1 MGKVLGLMGNEA
13 VAYAVK
19 QSNVDVIAAYPIT
32 PQTII
37 VERLS
42 EFVANGELDA
52 AFVPVE
58 SEHSALSCCV
68 GASLAGARVFTA
80 SASQGIALMFE
91 ITFIASSMRC
101 PIVMAI
107 VNRAFSAPINIH
119 CSHDDTVAL
128 RDASWVHLISES
140 VQEAYDNTIQA
151 FKIAEDSRVLLP
163 TSISLD
169 GFILSHCLERI
180 EVLDNKV
187 VSDFLPPRK
196 AEYKLD
202 PEKPITFGPLA
213 LQDYYFEFKRQQEEA
228 MRNALSVVKE
238 VGKKYGEISGRTYG
252 TVKKFMTDDAD
263 VVLVCMG
270 TVAGTARVVAR
281 SLRKEGKKVGV
292 LSIRLFRPF
301 PAQDVVEALRN
312 AKAVAVIDRSSA
324 PGCIGGPLFEDI
336 CTALYDLPEKPLTYN
351 IIAGLGGRD
360 ITPEHIKQIYNTGYK
375 YIKEGKVLEKVL
387 WVGVR

>member
-42 EFVANGELDA
+42 EFVADGELDA

-68 GASLAGARVFTA
+68 GASLTGARVFTA

-180 EVLDNKV
+180 EVLDDKV
-187 VSDFLPPRK
+187 VSNFLPPRK

-228 MRNALSVVKE
+228 MRNALAVVKE

-263 VVLVCMG
+263 IVLVCMG
-270 TVAGTARVVAR
+270 SVAGTARVVAR

-301 PAQDVVEALRN
+301 PTGDVVEALKN

-336 CTALYDLPEKPLTYN
+336 CTALYDLSERPLTYN

-360 ITPEHIKQIYNTGYK
+360 ITPEQIKQIYDTGYK

>member
-1 MGKVLGLMGNEA
+1 MGKVVGLMGDEA
-13 VAYAVK
+13 VAQAVR

-42 EFVANGELDA
+42 EYVANGELDA

-68 GASLAGARVFTA
+68 GASLTGARVFTA
-80 SASQGIALMFE
+80 SAANGIALMFE

-140 VQEAYDNTIQA
+140 VQEAYDNTVQA
-151 FKIAEDSRVLLP
+151 FKIAEDPRVLLP

-180 EVLDNKV
+180 EMLDDEV
-187 VSDFLPPRK
+187 VSEFLPPRK

-213 LQDYYFEFKRQQEEA
+213 LYDYYFEFKRQQEEA
-228 MRNALSVVKE
+228 MRNALTVVKE
-238 VGKKYGEISGRTYG
+238 VAKKYEEISGRKYETI
-252 TVKKFMTDDAD
+252 KKFMTDDAD

-270 TVAGTARVVAR
+270 SAAGTARVVAK

-292 LSIRLFRPF
+292 LSVRLFRPF
-301 PAQDVVEALRN
+301 PTEDVRETLEN

-324 PGCIGGPLFEDI
+324 PGCVGGPLFEDI
-336 CTALYDLPEKPLTYN
+336 CTALYDLPERPLTYN

-360 ITPEHIKQIYNTGYK
+360 ITPDQIKQMYNIGFK
-375 YIKEGKVLEKVL
+375 YIEKGKVEDKVL
-387 WVGVR
+387 WIGVR

>member
-1 MGKVLGLMGNEA
+1 MGKVVGLMGDEA
-13 VAYAVK
+13 VAQAVR

-42 EFVANGELDA
+42 EYVANGELDA

-68 GASLAGARVFTA
+68 GASLTGARVFTA
-80 SASQGIALMFE
+80 SAANGIALMFE

-140 VQEAYDNTIQA
+140 VQEAYDNTVQA
-151 FKIAEDSRVLLP
+151 FKIAEDPRVLLP

-180 EVLDNKV
+180 EMLDDEV
-187 VSDFLPPRK
+187 VSEFLPPRK

-213 LQDYYFEFKRQQEEA
+213 LYDYYFEFKRQQEEA
-228 MRNALSVVKE
+228 MRNALTVVKE
-238 VGKKYGEISGRTYG
+238 VAKKYEEISGRKYG
-252 TVKKFMTDDAD
+252 TIKKFMTDDAD

-270 TVAGTARVVAR
+270 SAAGTARVVAK

-292 LSIRLFRPF
+292 LSVRLFRPF
-301 PAQDVVEALRN
+301 PTEDVRETLEN

-324 PGCIGGPLFEDI
+324 PGCVGGPLFEDI
-336 CTALYDLPEKPLTYN
+336 CTALYDLPERPLTYN

-360 ITPEHIKQIYNTGYK
+360 ITPDQIKQMYNIGFK
-375 YIKEGKVLEKVL
+375 YIEKGKVEDKVL
-387 WVGVR
+387 WIGVR